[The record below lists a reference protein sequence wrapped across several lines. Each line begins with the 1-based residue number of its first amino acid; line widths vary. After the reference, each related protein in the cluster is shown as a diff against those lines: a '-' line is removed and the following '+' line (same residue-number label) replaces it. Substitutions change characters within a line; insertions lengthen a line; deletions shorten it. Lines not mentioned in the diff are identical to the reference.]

1 MNFHIDM
8 DAGTVISGWLI
19 PDNPADVP
27 EFRIKIPDRK
37 EVSFSANVLRSDLRD
52 LGIHATGLAGFH
64 IDEQY
69 IVDLADQRDLTIYE
83 VGSGLPIYRRFNPQ
97 AHIERKLLL
106 MDVGAFPQIAMLRQ
120 LMTCF
125 TQSYPVVER
134 LSLETIG
141 ALLSLS
147 YARSV
152 FISGQP
158 NWMRHGPTA
167 RERGFLTAALLRD
180 PFEEMA
186 ERLLFL
192 ANVSKRPSTNPTNGA
207 VARYADLL
215 PVVRTID
222 FSDEKSVLT
231 SFRGLSSDK
240 RRLLRSPMTSMF
252 GSTPDEELQRRNVA
266 VALDNLAQID
276 IVGTRTHFSEF
287 TGMLDDYLGIS
298 TPSEYELSTI
308 AGTTELAE
316 VLRGI
321 GLVADLLDEDVALYS
336 FACEAIETGISLTCG
351 SNSVDEISCG
361 VQMDEPQCQI

>member
-8 DAGTVISGWLI
+8 DAGAVISGWLI

-37 EVSFSANVLRSDLRD
+37 EISFSANVLRSDLRD

-69 IVDLADQRDLTIYE
+69 IVDLADQTELTIFE
-83 VGSGLPIYRRFNPQ
+83 VQSGLPIYRRFNPQ
-97 AHIERKLLL
+97 KHIEQKLLL
-106 MDVGAFPQIAMLRQ
+106 MDVGAFPQIAMLRR
-120 LMTCF
+120 LMVNF

-152 FISGQP
+152 FIAGQP
-158 NWMRHGPTA
+158 NWMRHGALA

-180 PFEEMA
+180 PFEELA

-192 ANVSKRPSTNPTNGA
+192 ANVAKLPTINTTNGA
-207 VARYADLL
+207 IARYFDLL
-215 PVVRTID
+215 PFVRAID

-231 SFRGLSSDK
+231 SFRGLSSER
-240 RRLLRSPMTSMF
+240 RRLLRSPMTSIF

-276 IVGTRTHFSEF
+276 IVGTRDQFGQFVS
-287 TGMLDDYLGIS
+287 MLDEYLGIS
-298 TPSEYELSTI
+298 ILAEC
-308 AGTTELAE
+308 ELATIDGTAE
-316 VLRGI
+316 LTEILRGI

-336 FACEAIETGISLTCG
+336 FACEAVEAAFASMSDATFGK
-351 SNSVDEISCG
+351 
-361 VQMDEPQCQI
+361 